1 MMTKNGNILFVVLF
15 DNVTIPTQVSGAP
28 LSSFILAMVL
38 YIFFVDYSHVT
49 SSPSLGLGLLGAA
62 LWQLLQLLSHGAT

>member
-38 YIFFVDYSHVT
+38 YIF
-49 SSPSLGLGLLGAA
+49 L
-62 LWQLLQLLSHGAT
+62 